1 MVANFNQY
9 IHTSI
14 EVTALNKKNEML
26 KLENLKKKNVINL
39 KLIIEKHKH
48 AISKNIAFIRRKKN

>member
-1 MVANFNQY
+1 
-9 IHTSI
+9 
-14 EVTALNKKNEML
+14 ML

-48 AISKNIAFIRRKKN
+48 DISKNIAFIRRKKIKYLMIAI